1 MKAAL
6 AQLTRVM
13 LGLALLIV
21 AWPSVAAAQQAVS
34 ATVTRVVDGDTVIAR
49 GVDGTESPVRLIGI
63 DTPESV
69 KPGTA
74 VECGARAAAQTLEEL
89 VEGKA
94 VTLTSDPTQDRV
106 DAFGRL
112 LAYVDVGAT
121 DAGEAMIR
129 AGYSRVYVFD
139 NRPFQRIAAYR
150 QAEQAAKNQGIGVW
164 RDCAG
169 NFHSAEEPVKDAE
182 TERKEAAEAFVR
194 RYYSRVSRRQ
204 FGLAWS
210 MLSVS
215 QKRRFGRYSGWRAGY
230 RRSLGTRVNQATVEL
245 LGARAVVRVAIRS
258 RDRDA
263 CSGREVRQF
272 FRVRWVLSRSGGQ
285 WVATSINARKVGGG
299 RVRVSRS
306 QCRRPKP
313 KPAPKPQAPSGGG
326 GGGGGEVGCHPSYS
340 PCVPTGRD
348 YDCGEL
354 GGPYTV
360 RGPDEYRLDGD
371 NDGVGCE

>member
-6 AQLTRVM
+6 AQLTRVT
-13 LGLALLIV
+13 LSLALLIAV
-21 AWPSVAAAQQAVS
+21 WPTVAAAQQAVS

-49 GVDGTESPVRLIGI
+49 GADGTESSVRLIGI

-74 VECGARAAAQTLEEL
+74 VECGARAAAQTLREL
-89 VEGKA
+89 VEGEA

-112 LAYVDVGAT
+112 LAYVDVGAI

-129 AGYSRVYVFD
+129 AGYSRVYVFE

-150 QAEQAAKNQGIGVW
+150 QAEQAAKSQDVGVW

-169 NFHSAEEPVKDAE
+169 NFHSTDEPVNDVDS
-182 TERKEAAEAFVR
+182 ERKESAEAFVR
-194 RYYSRVSRRQ
+194 RYYSRISRRQ

-210 MLSVS
+210 MLSAS

-230 RRSLGTRVNQATVEL
+230 RRSLGTRVNQATVQL
-245 LGARAVVRVAIRS
+245 LGARAVLRVAIRS

-285 WVATSINARKVGGG
+285 WVATSVSARKVGGG
-299 RVRVSRS
+299 RVRVSKS
-306 QCRRPKP
+306 QCAKPKP
-313 KPAPKPQAPSGGG
+313 KPSPKPQSPSGGG
-326 GGGGGEVGCHPSYS
+326 GGGSGGGCHPSYT

-354 GGPYTV
+354 SGPYTV